1 MKRFETWDRE
11 KEQSEE
17 EMDNLANQVTSRF
30 IRNNPEVVDEFLTK
44 LIRSMT
50 TEYDEDKEWDTSS
63 DF

>member
-17 EMDNLANQVTSRF
+17 EMDNLASQVTSRF